1 MTSSE
6 NFNLSEAVALYVKRY
21 PGKDELEFDMHYGP
35 AAEQVLEQVKLLL
48 REAMSVE
55 PDWTACRG

>member
-21 PGKDELEFDMHYGP
+21 PGKDEHEFDMHYGP
-35 AAEQVLEQVKLLL
+35 AAEQVWSRSSCYCVKQ
-48 REAMSVE
+48 
-55 PDWTACRG
+55 